1 MFRDPYFIQYLE
13 VFLSEDINIK
23 DVQVEEVYTFIIG
36 WWLSF
41 SKIVE
46 SHAELILAMKD
57 KREIMR
63 VKELVNG
70 PHIIVTVN
78 PGLLSLKM
86 ELQADEFVR
95 FDLIS

>member
-1 MFRDPYFIQYLE
+1 
-13 VFLSEDINIK
+13 
-23 DVQVEEVYTFIIG
+23 
-36 WWLSF
+36 
-41 SKIVE
+41 
-46 SHAELILAMKD
+46 MKD
-57 KREIMR
+57 KREIIR

-86 ELQADEFVR
+86 KLQADEFVR